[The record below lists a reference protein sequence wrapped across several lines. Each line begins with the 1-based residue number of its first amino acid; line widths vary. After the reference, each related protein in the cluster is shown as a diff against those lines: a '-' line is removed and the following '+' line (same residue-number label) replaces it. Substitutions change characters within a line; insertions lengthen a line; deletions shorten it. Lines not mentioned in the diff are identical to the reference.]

1 MTALKPGNVVITAI
15 SVDGSKT
22 AKCKVT
28 VLESVVMYRLYNP
41 NSGEH
46 FYTGSQSEIKTIV
59 AAGWKHLGGFAGTV
73 LNAHDIAKET
83 EKNIRRALAASE
95 YETEGVK
102 AYQVRAPKAE
112 GFRYTYTVQGTAM
125 TAETCIVKTGRDL
138 YELHFYSRTE
148 TLDECLPVWEEL
160 LASLR
165 WQN

>member
-1 MTALKPGNVVITAI
+1 MTEAQRRNMNEFRLNQMTGDVPLPLHLMDEEERRTLPVAGDAEWIGLSAPEI
-15 SVDGSKT
+15 HMI
-22 AKCKVT
+22 VT
-28 VLESVVMYRLYNP
+28 
-41 NSGEH
+41 
-46 FYTGSQSEIKTIV
+46 
-59 AAGWKHLGGFAGTV
+59 AGWKHLGGFVGTV
-73 LNAHDIAKET
+73 LSAHDIAKET
-83 EKNIRRALAASE
+83 EKNIRRALAASG
-95 YETEGVK
+95 YEAEGFK